1 MADAD
6 KGHLIQMMHQETE
19 SASSQAVLAFLYLY
33 LRTFRELVPVHI
45 CIRSL
50 LPVGAGLGSSASYSV
65 CLVGG
70 LLTLSN
76 KLKSL
81 TLEELSIVND
91 WAFVSEKVIHGN
103 PSGID
108 NSVCTF
114 GGAVLYSKGKM
125 EPLEGFTRLKFLLVN
140 TNVPKD
146 TRTQVANVRKRR
158 DAFPQVMEP
167 IFEAVQGISDT
178 CRRAF
183 VTKMEPAALEDT
195 MERLIDMN
203 HCLMDACGVSHPSL
217 SQLRAITQK
226 HGLFS
231 KLTGAG
237 GGGCALTLLRDSTNT
252 QDVQLVS
259 ADLEAAGYS
268 AFVTSVG
275 CPGLQ
280 NVQLPPCSFDDFSKM
295 TLPTST
301 TE

>member
-1 MADAD
+1 MTAADRAELE
-6 KGHLIQMMHQETE
+6 GMLHQHTE
-19 SASSQAVLAFLYLY
+19 SAASQAVLAFLYLY
-33 LRTFRELVPVHI
+33 LRIFPDLKPIQI

-70 LLTLSN
+70 LLTLA
-76 KLKSL
+76 KRLKEISAL
-81 TLEELSIVND
+81 TLRVVND

-125 EPLEGFTRLKFLLVN
+125 EPLEGFTRLRFLLIN

-146 TRTQVANVRKRR
+146 TKTQVANVKKRR
-158 DAFPQVMEP
+158 DAFPEIMDP
-167 IFEAVQGISDT
+167 IFDAVQGISDS

-183 VTKMEPAALEDT
+183 SSKMEPAELETT

-217 SQLRAITQK
+217 SQVRVITQK
-226 HGLFS
+226 HGLIS

-237 GGGCALTLLRDSTNT
+237 GGGCALTLLRDTTSSRVVE
-252 QDVQLVS
+252 QAS
-259 ADLEAAGYS
+259 KDLEAAGFT
-268 AFVTSVG
+268 AFATSVG
-275 CPGLQ
+275 CPGLTT
-280 NVQLPPCSFDDFSKM
+280 VDLPAPTFDTFSQIS
-295 TLPTST
+295 LPTD
-301 TE
+301 